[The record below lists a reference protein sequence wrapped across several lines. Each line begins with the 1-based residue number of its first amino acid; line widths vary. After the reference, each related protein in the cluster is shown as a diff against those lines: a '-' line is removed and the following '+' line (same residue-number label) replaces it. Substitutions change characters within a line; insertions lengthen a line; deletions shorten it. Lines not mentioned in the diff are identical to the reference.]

1 MFETEWMFFKRC
13 DFLSDFFSWLWFFTL
28 PRACCVLLLGTAA
41 SSTLIQNCVS
51 ERTVCS
57 FIFEVLHVCVFVFGS
72 SSEWPDF
79 IQVRDKE
86 ANIDNLINPIED
98 MYALLTKYQ
107 VAVPKE
113 ESDLVSDLP
122 YSWKKLRKLATELS
136 NKLAKL
142 QAGFKRELI
151 QQVNVFVVEAKSF
164 K

>member
-1 MFETEWMFFKRC
+1 MC
-13 DFLSDFFSWLWFFTL
+13 VHYL
-28 PRACCVLLLGTAA
+28 PAECV
-41 SSTLIQNCVS
+41 
-51 ERTVCS
+51 
-57 FIFEVLHVCVFVFGS
+57 
-72 SSEWPDF
+72 
-79 IQVRDKE
+79 QVRDKE

-98 MYALLTKYQ
+98 MYALLMKYQ

-113 ESDLVSDLP
+113 ESDLVSDLH